1 MTPRQTIHETIDG
14 ILVLI
19 AGRAAALKEL
29 ETQMASEI
37 AAIQRAFEGRIAA
50 EKADLAVLEDELV
63 KRARAHKSEIFGD
76 GDRADYRAGALLLK
90 AEVHIR
96 RARCVL
102 TRLESMGRDDLMKI
116 QKQVD
121 WAALADKPDAFLAAL
136 GTGREIREKIG
147 YDLKAGGQGA
157 A

>member
-1 MTPRQTIHETIDG
+1 MTPRTTIHETI
-14 ILVLI
+14 
-19 AGRAAALKEL
+19 
-29 ETQMASEI
+29 
-37 AAIQRAFEGRIAA
+37 
-50 EKADLAVLEDELV
+50 
-63 KRARAHKSEIFGD
+63 D

-102 TRLESMGRDDLMKI
+102 GRLESMGRDDLMKI

-147 YDLKAGGQGA
+147 YDLKAGHIGGADKMVGGQGA

>member
-1 MTPRQTIHETIDG
+1 MTPRPTIHETING
-14 ILVLI
+14 ILRLI
-19 AGRAAALKEL
+19 SGRSAALKEL
-29 ETQMASEI
+29 ESQMASEI
-37 AAIQRAFEGRIAA
+37 EAIQRAFEAKIAA
-50 EKADLAVLEDELV
+50 EKEALGILEHDLVCKAKNNKAEV
-63 KRARAHKSEIFGD
+63 FGD
-76 GDRADYRAGALLLK
+76 GDRADYDAGALLLK

-147 YDLKAGGQGA
+147 YDLKGA

>member
-1 MTPRQTIHETIDG
+1 MTPRPTIHETING
-14 ILVLI
+14 ILTLI
-19 AGRAAALKEL
+19 SGRVAALKEL
-29 ETQMASEI
+29 ESQMASEI
-37 AAIQRAFEGRIAA
+37 AAIQRAFENKITA
-50 EKADLAVLEDELV
+50 EKADLAALEDELV
-63 KRARAHKSEIFGD
+63 RKAKAYKGDIFGG
-76 GDRADYRAGALLLK
+76 GDRADYDAGALLLK

-147 YDLKAGGQGA
+147 YDLKGA